1 MADDINTGVDFLKAT
16 FELADL
22 REEYCKNAPDCEKC
36 ESKQVQF
43 MACDKNQANW
53 RCRHCRHVFI
63 TKRQK

>member
-1 MADDINTGVDFLKAT
+1 MTDQTHTGVDFLKAT

-43 MACDKNQANW
+43 MGCNEIQANW
-53 RCRHCRHVFI
+53 
-63 TKRQK
+63 